1 MKPASPLDYGSSLE
15 VISKLFFLLLIS
27 DSKKK
32 KKKKVSWISGL
43 SDYHVFNQDPILNQ
57 GHKKLK
63 EIFPSEL

>member
-1 MKPASPLDYGSSLE
+1 MKPGSTLDYGSSLQ

-27 DSKKK
+27 DRK

-57 GHKKLK
+57 GQK
-63 EIFPSEL
+63 EL